1 MFHHSL
7 EMLSNIESQQRTQ
20 ELRFFFFNKVT
31 SFKSKLQ
38 TRYLLALTTKLLTLT
53 ELLKAVVMLS
63 STHSSTSTSAS
74 AKTLIV
80 MSLQYQQPE
89 SHQWSRLNSSIIKAY
104 QIWLIM
110 NLMRRLLLMKS
121 STFPKYRRSEC
132 CRDVPS
138 PSCTR
143 TPFQT
148 RQGPCTASW
157 GKSWNIRC
165 PVDFKC

>member
-7 EMLSNIESQQRTQ
+7 EMLLNIESQQRTQ
-20 ELRFFFFNKVT
+20 ELRFFFNKVT

-89 SHQWSRLNSSIIKAY
+89 SNQ
-104 QIWLIM
+104 
-110 NLMRRLLLMKS
+110 
-121 STFPKYRRSEC
+121 
-132 CRDVPS
+132 
-138 PSCTR
+138 
-143 TPFQT
+143 
-148 RQGPCTASW
+148 
-157 GKSWNIRC
+157 
-165 PVDFKC
+165 